1 MNEPSLTEI
10 LEIEKLSYKTQI
22 KIIENLF
29 KLYDSFNKWLKNE
42 IKNYDFTEEEIE
54 KHILNL
60 LQNLKK
66 QQEVY
71 SKVENNQKE
80 N

>member
-1 MNEPSLTEI
+1 MNKPSLTEI

-22 KIIENLF
+22 KTIENLF

>member
-22 KIIENLF
+22 KTIENLF